1 MKMQDFMQKIKE
13 KKLKRSDWLILV
25 LAGILILIIA
35 LPTDTKEKKQAE
47 EAKENIS
54 KENNTME
61 ASKNEIE
68 RKLEDILEKID
79 GAGDVKVMITYQD
92 SGTQVVEKDK
102 NTSENSLEESDR
114 TGGVRNTKEQQLQ
127 ESTVYEEADA
137 GNTPFVSKELL
148 PKVKNQLIITAL
160 ALMIAVAGY
169 LSFTDKNGKD
179 EKVAMEASADTADLS
194 YEISAEDD
202 LAEADIFTDTEDN
215 SSEAVS
221 AADSVVE
228 ESLENP
234 GEAVMA
240 SSSVDYASE
249 MKLGR
254 EQVRSKNKETLLE
267 IINNTNI
274 DEAAKQDALNQMV
287 AMTDIAERENAA
299 EMLLEAKGFTDVVV
313 SITDNTADVVLDMGE
328 VTDAKR
334 AQIEDI
340 VKRKAGIEAENIIIT
355 PIQKNTAQENPATET
370 TENSDTTEQTN

>member
-1 MKMQDFMQKIKE
+1 MK
-13 KKLKRSDWLILV
+13 
-25 LAGILILIIA
+25 
-35 LPTDTKEKKQAE
+35 
-47 EAKENIS
+47 
-54 KENNTME
+54 
-61 ASKNEIE
+61 
-68 RKLEDILEKID
+68 
-79 GAGDVKVMITYQD
+79 KVF
-92 SGTQVVEKDK
+92 K
-102 NTSENSLEESDR
+102 
-114 TGGVRNTKEQQLQ
+114 
-127 ESTVYEEADA
+127 
-137 GNTPFVSKELL
+137 
-148 PKVKNQLIITAL
+148 KNQLIITAL

-299 EMLLEAKGFTDVVV
+299 EMLLEAKGF